1 MISRILQLLTQNPH
15 IQKEQSF
22 TKFSSFQNLLRDV
35 WIAKHIYQTS
45 MCFLLNFGV
54 FECLCLIHYWPIS
67 TKGFVNLGLIPLSGY
82 SAPCVV
88 HPI

>member
-15 IQKEQSF
+15 IQKEQGF

-45 MCFLLNFGV
+45 MYFLLNFGA
-54 FECLCLIHYWPIS
+54 FECLFHSL
-67 TKGFVNLGLIPLSGY
+67 LARL
-82 SAPCVV
+82 APKVL
-88 HPI
+88 

>member
-1 MISRILQLLTQNPH
+1 MISCILQLTQNPH

-45 MCFLLNFGV
+45 MYFLLNFGV
-54 FECLCLIHYWPIS
+54 FECLCLIHYWPD
-67 TKGFVNLGLIPLSGY
+67 
-82 SAPCVV
+82 
-88 HPI
+88 